1 MSFQYNMADPK
12 NWSAKAAEM
21 LKMPAEEF
29 KMYILTMY
37 DEIYSFDNNSK
48 SEIMNKI

>member
-1 MSFQYNMADPK
+1 MSFQYKKADPK
-12 NWSAKAAEM
+12 NWATKAAEM